1 MTGWPAAAEIVP
13 VSPPPAVNQALV
25 PAIKP
30 DAHPGWLAVYAL
42 ALVSACLIFG
52 VNHTLSGMAGALTVI
67 FLIFFGRHLAFAIA
81 AARWA
86 ESDLLAADV
95 ELDGFTPSV
104 AVLVGCKNE
113 ELVVDGMVRA
123 LLSLDYPADKLRIVV
138 VDDASTDATGAKLD
152 AWAGTDPRL
161 AILHRPEGAGGGKS
175 GALNDAL
182 GLVEAEIAVV
192 FDADH
197 EPARNV
203 IRRLVRHFRDPT
215 VGCVMGRCIV
225 RNGKESP
232 LAGIIFI
239 DFLSGYLV
247 NEYGRQALFELPA
260 YGGAN
265 CAVRLSTLKELGGWN
280 PHTVTEDTDL
290 TLRVLLSGKRV
301 RFDPT
306 AVDFEEA
313 VVSARRFWNQR
324 YRWARGHQKC
334 MRDYFRQMMTS
345 SHLSLIEKFETAM
358 FLFVYH
364 IPVLCGLGVLLS
376 VLRVAG
382 IGGPPAIGLLP
393 LSMLLFVGPLT
404 ELAVGLLLG
413 RVERRTA
420 WYLVGFLPSFA
431 LSIVTTTRAYV
442 DGMFGRPYSWVKTAR
457 TGATSTN
464 GQSPPGGTPTDIAVA
479 MLGATPATAHAWNP
493 SPVVAESQPLRTAG
507 LQIRSGALPGRRV
520 GAPPR
525 SFARHR
531 ATDRSPA

>member
-1 MTGWPAAAEIVP
+1 
-13 VSPPPAVNQALV
+13 
-25 PAIKP
+25 
-30 DAHPGWLAVYAL
+30 
-42 ALVSACLIFG
+42 
-52 VNHTLSGMAGALTVI
+52 MAGGLTII
-67 FLIFFGRHLAFAIA
+67 FLIFFCRHLAFAIA

-138 VDDASTDATGAKLD
+138 VDDGSTDATGAKLD
-152 AWAGTDPRL
+152 AWAAVDPRL
-161 AILHRPEGAGGGKS
+161 AILHRPDGAGGGKS

-203 IRRLVRHFRDPT
+203 IRRLVRHFRDPE

-225 RNGKESP
+225 RNGEESP

-265 CAVRLSTLKELGGWN
+265 CAVRMSTLKELGGWN

-334 MRDYFRQMMTS
+334 MRDYWRPMMTS
-345 SHLSLIEKFETAM
+345 PHLSLIEKFESAM

-364 IPVLCGLGVLLS
+364 IPVLCGLGVRPHRAQGGRHRRQAGRRPAAAVDAAVRRAAHRAGRRPAARPGRAPHRVVPDRLSAQLRPVHRDHHPRLL
-376 VLRVAG
+376 
-382 IGGPPAIGLLP
+382 
-393 LSMLLFVGPLT
+393 
-404 ELAVGLLLG
+404 
-413 RVERRTA
+413 RRHA
-420 WYLVGFLPSFA
+420 
-431 LSIVTTTRAYV
+431 RA
-442 DGMFGRPYSWVKTAR
+442 A
-457 TGATSTN
+457 
-464 GQSPPGGTPTDIAVA
+464 
-479 MLGATPATAHAWNP
+479 
-493 SPVVAESQPLRTAG
+493 RTAG
-507 LQIRSGALPGRRV
+507 SRRPAPGRPPPRPRARQV
-520 GAPPR
+520 GRPPTSPWPCWAPPGDGTPGPGAGR
-525 SFARHR
+525 GRESAVAHRRPPASDRAPLPAGGSARPP
-531 ATDRSPA
+531 AASPATGPQIDRPCDKPPAAGHTQRPTAP